1 MPAEG
6 LGGPSRKVAMLMV
19 QSLIAHRRLP
29 KGFCGTWFPPAMP
42 PLGSQPQSVQ
52 RELSLSVGWPRIGV
66 GVSMWP
72 VGIVLSQ
79 GPYPF
84 LAFRLVFP

>member
-6 LGGPSRKVAMLMV
+6 LGGPSRKVAV
-19 QSLIAHRRLP
+19 LIAHRRLP

-52 RELSLSVGWPRIGV
+52 RELSLSVGWPRLGV

-79 GPYPF
+79 GPHP
-84 LAFRLVFP
+84 FRLVFP